1 MSVGVQGGIVASV
14 FARYWWVCI
23 VPVLLALYL
32 AAISFLVETAGDQK
46 PVSPVNEYYEVV
58 LDFAPWHSQA
68 KVDYGNYLRI
78 YALQNEKGEAR
89 SAALSKGLVL
99 VESAMHLRPLWPY
112 YHLSALDIEYLLGS
126 PPQVIQSRFDK
137 IVQLAP
143 NERGLDRNFLK
154 LSMFVW
160 NDLRPDQK
168 AWVGNRLLTMSRWT
182 RPDVLETLSE
192 LKGYNPELCVQLP
205 WALVKSACRG

>member
-1 MSVGVQGGIVASV
+1 MSVGIQGGIVASTL
-14 FARYWWVCI
+14 ARYWWVCI
-23 VPVLLALYL
+23 VPVLLALYV
-32 AAISFLVETAGDQK
+32 AAISLLIEIAGNQK
-46 PVSPVNEYYEVV
+46 PVRPVNEYYESV

-68 KVDYGNYLRI
+68 KVDYANYLRN
-78 YALQNEKGEAR
+78 YALQNEKGEAQ
-89 SAALSKGLVL
+89 SSALSKGLAL

-112 YHLSALDIEYLLGS
+112 YHLSALDIEYLLAS
-126 PPQVIQSRFDK
+126 PSQTIQSRFDK

-168 AWVGNRLLTMSRWT
+168 AWVGNRLITMSRWT
-182 RPDVLETLSE
+182 RPDVLETLAE
-192 LKGYNPELCVQLP
+192 LKIYNPRLCAQLP
-205 WALVKSACRG
+205 WKLVRRACQE